1 MITSIK
7 ETKETK
13 ESRNSKN
20 DSDAQI
26 QRQLAL
32 LIQQKMNAL
41 LIVGATRTGKTTL
54 LSKIAN
60 KLLQDKGKQTLF
72 LSCQSISDILY
83 PKTSSGSAARQQQSD
98 QNGGQSAIV
107 NYNRWIIGADCL
119 CIDQLENCKI
129 QHLQGLDELCRRLRR
144 SYKRPFGGMICLF
157 AGDFSRALPGLGKP
171 PFIFDLP
178 VWKELFG
185 TLNNTCS
192 LRGIPHTPLVRGC
205 TPLGSLAPSTVPG
218 VQQQQQ
224 PYFNK
229 AEFVRENLTSKLW
242 YNGLLHRIQSSCVTE
257 LDKFALKSR
266 LVTETIQLP
275 EDVIHVYPKND
286 QVDTTNL
293 QIFNLKNKMEQ
304 DLKAELD
311 MDMDMDV
318 KIETKTTEIPDADLA
333 ANTFTK
339 TCTKLDK
346 IREKDKN
353 SLMCQITVRSCP
365 YGASVVIV
373 EEKNKDKEILQKQPS
388 AIFKIG
394 TRVCL
399 MISYP
404 IVTKTQ
410 VGDKQTQTFDCIPF
424 GSLGRVV
431 SISHDTDRDM
441 RYPVVQFDSEIIQII
456 KPMTWTFQHSKMG
469 KMEVTGTPLKMAFA
483 VTSAFMQMY
492 RPIVSNI
499 VTVIDSSCYCAG
511 QAYSCLA
518 SVDTLGQVYLRSF
531 DEAFLKVTR
540 GIKGTSIPF

>member
-1 MITSIK
+1 MTSF
-7 ETKETK
+7 KETK
-13 ESRNSKN
+13 ESHRNSKN

-26 QRQLAL
+26 QRQVAL
-32 LIQQKMNAL
+32 FIQQKTNAL

-60 KLLQDKGKQTLF
+60 KLLQEKGKQTLF

-98 QNGGQSAIV
+98 QSGDQNAVV

-119 CIDQLENCKI
+119 SIDQLENCKI

-178 VWKELFG
+178 VWKELFA
-185 TLNNTCS
+185 TLNNICS
-192 LRGIPHTPLVRGC
+192 LPGC
-205 TPLGSLAPSTVPG
+205 TQLAPPTIPSS
-218 VQQQQQ
+218 QQQQQ
-224 PYFNK
+224 QQQYFNK

-286 QVDTTNL
+286 QVDTVNL

-311 MDMDMDV
+311 MDMDMDI
-318 KIETKTTEIPDADLA
+318 KIETKTTEIPDADL
-333 ANTFTK
+333 TK
-339 TCTKLDK
+339 TFTKLDK

-388 AIFKIG
+388 TILKIG

-399 MISYP
+399 MLSYP
-404 IVTKTQ
+404 IITKTQ
-410 VGDKQTQTFDCIPF
+410 VGDKQTQMFDCIPF

-469 KMEVTGTPLKMAFA
+469 KMEMTGTPLKMAFA
-483 VTSAFMQMY
+483 VTTAFMQMY

-499 VTVIDSSCYCAG
+499 VTVIDSSCYCPG